1 MSKTLS
7 FDRAAEYYDQ
17 TRGFPPGV
25 GNQVTAALVDF
36 TGLTAADRVLEIG
49 VGTGRIAKPLA
60 TALGPTHHL
69 TGIDVS
75 PKMMAQLRATLPPGV
90 RPPNLIEANA
100 TAIPFPPQTF
110 RAVVFVHILHLIREW
125 QEVIQTC
132 RQLLIP
138 GGFLLGGW
146 NSHPPESSGER
157 ISKKFQEIAVAHG
170 IPVVRQGLS
179 NFQDLL
185 KYLPDAHATEIV
197 AAEWTVERAPRLAL
211 QSIADRHFSSA
222 WLVPDE
228 TFPAI
233 YADLEAWAKKEWPD
247 LDQAIPE
254 TRGFKWMKIS
264 LISSNIFN
272 LVNYA
277 LQ

>member
-1 MSKTLS
+1 MSKPMS
-7 FDRAAEYYDQ
+7 FDRAADIYDQ

-25 GNQVTAALVDF
+25 GDQVAAVLVDF
-36 TGLTAADRVLEIG
+36 ASLTPADRTLEIG
-49 VGTGRIAKPLA
+49 IGTGRIAKPLA
-60 TALGPTHHL
+60 ARLGPTHHI

-75 PKMMAQLRATLPPGV
+75 QKMMAQLRATLPPGV
-90 RPPNLIEANA
+90 RPPMLVEANA
-100 TAIPFPPQTF
+100 TALPFPNQTF
-110 RAVVFVHILHLIREW
+110 RAVIFVHILHLIREW
-125 QEVIQTC
+125 QDVIKTC

-146 NSHPPESSGER
+146 NDHSDESSGNR
-157 ISKKFQEIAVAHG
+157 IGKKFQEIATVHG
-170 IPVVRQGLS
+170 ISAERQGLS
-179 NFQDLL
+179 QFQDLL

-254 TRGFKWMKIS
+254 TRGFKWMK
-264 LISSNIFN
+264 LE
-272 LVNYA
+272 LH
-277 LQ
+277 

>member
-7 FDRAAEYYDQ
+7 FDRAADYYDQ
-17 TRGFPPGV
+17 TRGFPPGI
-25 GNQVTAALVDF
+25 GKQVAAALVEF
-36 TGLTAADRVLEIG
+36 AGLAAADRLLEIG
-49 VGTGRIAKPLA
+49 IGTGRIARPLA
-60 TALGPTHHL
+60 ATLGPTHHL

-75 PKMMAQLRATLPPGV
+75 QKMMAQLRAQLPSGV
-90 RPPNLIEANA
+90 RPPMLVEANA
-100 TAIPFPPQTF
+100 TAIPFPSQTF
-110 RAVVFVHILHLIREW
+110 RAIVFVHILHLIREW
-125 QEVIQTC
+125 QDVIQTC

-146 NSHPPESSGER
+146 NSHPDDSSGNR
-157 ISKKFQEIAVAHG
+157 ISRKFQEIAASHG
-170 IPVVRQGLS
+170 ISAERQGLS

-185 KYLPDAHATEIV
+185 QHLPGAHATEIV

-222 WLVPDE
+222 WLIPDE

-247 LDQAIPE
+247 RDQAIPE
-254 TRGFKWMKIS
+254 TRGFKWMKVE
-264 LISSNIFN
+264 FD
-272 LVNYA
+272 
-277 LQ
+277 